1 MNRLLFP
8 STVLAAVL
16 LGACAGP
23 KTDEVL
29 LPVPT
34 DPTITYKVW
43 IQAGSA
49 DDPPGKEGLAALTGR
64 MIAEGATDAN
74 SYQAILAKLYPMA
87 AGYRVDV
94 DKEMTVLTGRVH
106 KDYKDAFSRLLQ
118 EAITVPAFNED
129 DFQRHKAD
137 ALNRIRKTYRYA
149 SDEEL
154 AKGALHELIYDGTP
168 YAHLPVGTVSGLNAI
183 TLEDVRDFY
192 HRYYNRS
199 NVVLALGGGFT
210 DQDLAAFRKL
220 KPMLQEGKPNPSR
233 TVTPPAFE
241 GNHVLLVDKEGADAS
256 ISLGFPIDLLRGE
269 REFYALWVANSWL
282 GEHRN
287 SASHLYQVIRETRG
301 MNYGDYSYI
310 EEFPNGGRRSM
321 PPTHVGRRKQNFEI
335 WIRTLPNV
343 RAHFAVR
350 AAIRELDQLVENGMT
365 EEEFERTRSFLSK
378 YVLHFATT
386 PSARLGY
393 AVDDRFYGIEGEGH
407 LERFRRIMGELSRDE
422 VNAALKRFLHWR
434 NMKIAIVTGD
444 AEGLK
449 KALAGDL
456 PSPIVYRNPKPE
468 SVLNED
474 REISTYP
481 IPIEEKDIAIVPVD
495 EMFEK

>member
-1 MNRLLFP
+1 
-8 STVLAAVL
+8 
-16 LGACAGP
+16 
-23 KTDEVL
+23 
-29 LPVPT
+29 
-34 DPTITYKVW
+34 
-43 IQAGSA
+43 
-49 DDPPGKEGLAALTGR
+49 
-64 MIAEGATDAN
+64 
-74 SYQAILAKLYPMA
+74 
-87 AGYRVDV
+87 
-94 DKEMTVLTGRVH
+94 
-106 KDYKDAFSRLLQ
+106 
-118 EAITVPAFNED
+118 
-129 DFQRHKAD
+129 
-137 ALNRIRKTYRYA
+137 
-149 SDEEL
+149 
-154 AKGALHELIYDGTP
+154 
-168 YAHLPVGTVSGLNAI
+168 
-183 TLEDVRDFY
+183 
-192 HRYYNRS
+192 
-199 NVVLALGGGFT
+199 
-210 DQDLAAFRKL
+210 
-220 KPMLQEGKPNPSR
+220 
-233 TVTPPAFE
+233 
-241 GNHVLLVDKEGADAS
+241 
-256 ISLGFPIDLLRGE
+256 
-269 REFYALWVANSWL
+269 
-282 GEHRN
+282 
-287 SASHLYQVIRETRG
+287 
-301 MNYGDYSYI
+301 
-310 EEFPNGGRRSM
+310 M